1 MATKSLKDKIA
12 AAKKNFKKAKDVASQ
27 GGLGNSNVEDGRYHA
42 QILEAKGPVE
52 GKNSGRLQAI
62 LSFQIKEGEFK
73 DEKLT
78 SFPNLENEIGL
89 GILIRE
95 LQNLGYEIEDFD
107 QIEEVLA
114 ELNKDKPEVR
124 ITVKTKGEYQ
134 NISIDKLLEPG
145 EKIGEDDPEAEAE
158 AEPEAEAEGE
168 IVVGDTVSLKLKG
181 KETNGEVT
189 KVVDED
195 TLNVK
200 AEVDG
205 KVYKIAK
212 DKVTKVVSEE
222 PEAEPEVEAE
232 AEPAAEE
239 SVTLEEGSKVVF
251 NLKGAEVE
259 GEIVEVVDED
269 TVRVKYDGKI
279 YKLGSDKIQPV
290 EEKKS
295 TKKAARKL
303 PGKK

>member
-12 AAKKNFKKAKDVASQ
+12 AAKKNFKKAKDVASS
-27 GGLGNSNVEDGRYHA
+27 GGGGNSNVEDGRYHA

-52 GKNSGRLQAI
+52 GKSSGRLQAI

-124 ITVKTKGEYQ
+124 ISVKTKGEFQ